1 VRAELPADL
10 LAAEVPQ
17 QPGRG
22 RVVGCDRGGEAAD
35 ALLAGPVGQPGQ
47 QFGAQAA
54 ALPVVDDGDG
64 DLGRVRVVA
73 VPDVPGDAHA
83 APAGV
88 VQRAERLV
96 VVVVHIGEV
105 AQLGR

>member
-1 VRAELPADL
+1 MPDH
-10 LAAEVPQ
+10 LAPEVPQ
-17 QPGRG
+17 QPGHG
-22 RVVGCDRGGEAAD
+22 RVVGRDRGGEAAD

-47 QFGAQAA
+47 QLGAQAA

-64 DLGRVRVVA
+64 DLGRAPVVA
-73 VPDVPGDAHA
+73 VPDVPRDAHA

-96 VVVVHIGEV
+96 VVVVDVGEIS
-105 AQLGR
+105 QLGR